1 MRDDIVGVA
10 HEDRPVADP
19 RVASDVLDHLGVVV
33 RSQRCVLGWCAF
45 GGEPTNEV
53 GQPRERPPLK
63 LRVLVEEVV
72 CFPGLVR
79 DDEVVVLR
87 LDDVVQ
93 DHEIGDQQL
102 VHAPPGPEAVE
113 VVTCRLTGEVR
124 RLVAEVPA
132 RRVDALAGFSQHV
145 GDRVLGQPADLEV
158 GRRTRSSDAIATS
171 RRTWPKPMGEER

>member
-53 GQPRERPPLK
+53 GQPRERTPLK

-93 DHEIGDQQL
+93 NHEIGDQQL

-145 GDRVLGQPADLEV
+145 GGEPVTTERVQDMLGAAV
-158 GRRTRSSDAIATS
+158 
-171 RRTWPKPMGEER
+171 